1 MAACLAVVLMLHGQ
15 STAQDGGP
23 AERTYV
29 VGITNDSF
37 PYSYTGPDG
46 TIKGFNIDIL
56 TAVMR
61 SEHMKYRVVI
71 APGQQI
77 ISRFKAG
84 EFDFMAELVEQ
95 SDFNTFAEFSVPTV
109 TTSMGIIVRS
119 SSGITQAEDLAG
131 KTVAFVN
138 KGSLG
143 VSYLHDH
150 NISFIPAFEINPL
163 ASLQAVAEGKAD
175 GTIIGRF
182 TAQALIDVNH
192 ISGLRLIDISMAGY
206 DLRRCFAVHRGDT
219 SLLARLDDGF
229 SNIQRN
235 GDYQRIYAQWK
246 GKYDTKR
253 FTRSEVVDWGVA
265 ALVTAF
271 IAALWGLVR
280 QRRLHRALSAKT
292 REISSQ
298 RALLQAL
305 YDHIPIGMTVVT
317 ANSSKPQVVLKN
329 REAEGMSA
337 ETSTHLISEA
347 MARRPPGSSEFQF
360 DHTDPVSSR
369 TYLVT
374 VVPLTDSGRETGS
387 LCVLSDDIT
396 ERRRAEAEVAQSR
409 KLRAVGELVGGIAH
423 EFNNLL
429 TPILLK
435 TGELQMTSPSGRE
448 LEQELEVIAAAA
460 LRGAELTRRLL
471 TFARTSDNHPENIDV
486 ARIVEGCFKLLSS
499 TVDRRI
505 VWENAVPSGLPP
517 FWFNETD
524 LNQILMNLLL
534 NARDTLLEKLAMPH
548 GADWEPRIRVG
559 ASQLPAEDFSTG
571 QNVPEGSSLTGWLQ
585 LTVNDN
591 GMGIPGNVKERM
603 YEPFFTTK
611 DVGKGTGLGLAT
623 IWHIVTAAGGN
634 VRLESTPGQGTTFE
648 VFLPAWS
655 ASTEA
660 PLEMAD
666 NSPAP
671 ATGSLRVLLVE
682 DDPLVS
688 RAMMAVLSRS
698 AHKVRLISDGRE
710 AARVLET
717 DAGSFDLLVLDVNLP
732 GYSGVELVSVA
743 REHRTTAQI
752 LVMSGRVD
760 ESVRR
765 TLEALGVS
773 HFLTKPFAVEKFEA
787 AVRACVAAGAAGAAG
802 AALQRSS

>member
-1 MAACLAVVLMLHGQ
+1 MAACLAAVLMLHGQ
-15 STAQDGGP
+15 SMAPDGGP

-29 VGITNDSF
+29 VGITDDSF
-37 PYSYTGPDG
+37 PYSYRGDDG
-46 TIKGFNIDIL
+46 TIKGFNIDVL

-61 SEHMKYRVVI
+61 SEHMKYRVVV
-71 APGQQI
+71 APSQQI
-77 ISRFKAG
+77 VSRFKAG
-84 EFDFMAELVEQ
+84 EFDFLAELVEQ
-95 SDFNTFAEFSVPTV
+95 SDFNKFAEFSVPTI
-109 TTSMGIIVRS
+109 TTSMGIVVS
-119 SSGITQAEDLAG
+119 SSSSITRPEDLAG

-143 VSYLHDH
+143 VGYLHDH
-150 NISFIPAFEINPL
+150 NISFVPDFEVNPL
-163 ASLQAVAEGKAD
+163 ASLHAISEGKAD
-175 GTIIGRF
+175 ATIIGWF
-182 TAQALIDVNH
+182 TARALIDVYH
-192 ISGLRLIDISMAGY
+192 ISGMRMIDISMTGY

-219 SLLARLDDGF
+219 ALLARLDEGV
-229 SNIQRN
+229 SNVQRN
-235 GDYQRIYAQWK
+235 GDYQRIYDQWK
-246 GKYDTKR
+246 GKYDTKH

-271 IAALWGLVR
+271 IAALWGLLR
-280 QRRLHRALSAKT
+280 QRRLHRALSAKA

-317 ANSSKPQVVLKN
+317 ANSSGPQVVLKN
-329 REAEGMSA
+329 REAEGMNA
-337 ETSTHLISEA
+337 EASRHLISEA
-347 MARRPPGSSEFQF
+347 VSRRPPGSSEFQF

-369 TYLVT
+369 IHLVT
-374 VVPLTDSGRETGS
+374 VVPLTESGRETGS

-448 LEQELEVIAAAA
+448 LEQELEVIAGAA

-471 TFARTSDNHPENIDV
+471 TFARTSDNRPENIDV
-486 ARIVEGCFKLLSS
+486 ALIVEGCFKLLTT

-505 VWENAVPSGLPP
+505 VWENAVPSGLPS

-534 NARDTLLEKLAMPH
+534 NARDTLLEKLAKPH

-559 ASQLPAEDFSTG
+559 VSRLPAEDFSTG
-571 QNVPEGSSLTGWLQ
+571 QNMPDDASLMGWLQ
-585 LTVNDN
+585 LTVSDN
-591 GMGIPGNVKERM
+591 GMGIPGNVRERM

-611 DVGKGTGLGLAT
+611 EVGKGTGLGLAT

-634 VRLESTPGQGTTFE
+634 VRLKSTPGQGTTFE

-655 ASTEA
+655 ASKEVPQEEA
-660 PLEMAD
+660 VP
-666 NSPAP
+666 SFAP
-671 ATGSLRVLLVE
+671 AIGSLRVLLVE

-688 RAMMAVLSRS
+688 KAMMAVLARG
-698 AHKVRLISDGRE
+698 AHEVRLVSDGRE

-743 REHRTTAQI
+743 RKHRTTAQI

-765 TLEALGVS
+765 TLESLGVG
-773 HFLTKPFAVEKFEA
+773 HFLTKPFSVEKFEA
-787 AVRACVAAGAAGAAG
+787 AVRACVAAGAA
-802 AALQRSS
+802 LPRWS